1 MGKTLYIID
10 GYAQIFRAYYAI
22 RTPMQSPNTGEP
34 TNAVFGFTG
43 MLLKLLAQH
52 SPDYVIVAVDAPGRT
67 FRDDLYRQ
75 YLELHPAHAAT
86 FAAQEEAK
94 QQAIAQGQA
103 APQTETPQLEA
114 PQPETPTPAEVG
126 TGEPAPVPRY
136 ESYKGT
142 RQATP
147 DALSAQIERIFEVID
162 TLGIPIIGKRGL
174 EADDVIAT
182 LVQQTLDDPAYKDV
196 DIRIIS
202 RDKDLEQLLGE
213 RVALF
218 DVHTNVTL
226 DAPGLQASK
235 GITPAQVVDVM
246 ALTGDTVDNVPGVEG
261 IGLKTAAQLIQQW
274 GDVESLM
281 ANLDQIKGKR
291 REMLERARPFLPI
304 SKQMVTLKRDAELPF
319 PLADVLRDAQMRPPD
334 LQTVLPL
341 FQELGFNRYQEE
353 ARRLAAPRAPTPVE
367 TKTDAP
373 KNTRKQKQAASKAT
387 DENEAEGG

>member
-1 MGKTLYIID
+1 MAKTLYIID

-22 RTPMQSPNTGEP
+22 RTPMHSPTTGEL

-43 MLLKLLAQH
+43 MLLKLLALH

-86 FAAQEEAK
+86 FAAQQEATD
-94 QQAIAQGQA
+94 AGEA
-103 APQTETPQLEA
+103 APADTM
-114 PQPETPTPAEVG
+114 PQPETPRPEAGEAPTSETPAV
-126 TGEPAPVPRY
+126 RY

-147 DALSAQIERIFEVID
+147 DGLSAQIERIFEVID

-182 LVQQTLDDPAYKDV
+182 LVQQTLDDPAYADI

-226 DAPGLQASK
+226 DAPALHASK
-235 GITPAQVVDVM
+235 GITPEQVIDVM

-261 IGLKTAAQLIQQW
+261 IGLKTAAQLIQQY
-274 GDVESLM
+274 GDVENLL
-281 ANLDQIKGKR
+281 ANLDKIKGKR

-319 PLADVLRDAQMRPPD
+319 PLPDVLRDAQTRTLD
-334 LQTVLPL
+334 LPTVLSL
-341 FQELGFNRYQEE
+341 FQELGFNRYQDE
-353 ARRLAAPRAPTPVE
+353 ARRLAAPN
-367 TKTDAP
+367 TDAAANALRQEETMQEKAAP
-373 KNTRKQKQAASKAT
+373 KVRTARSSI
-387 DENEAEGG
+387 G